1 MSKKNDKVSDFEW
14 QSAAAFFRYVEV
26 NAGLAD
32 YSLSAVY
39 SFHITEKTGI
49 KGLVARKLALLRI
62 LKKNL
67 ENIEKW
73 AKANSDRISKHQL
86 VFVRSLYL
94 TTKDLGNI
102 VLDQLERA
110 HKLAAL
116 EAKVEPY
123 VPQDEE
129 VQNEFPF

>member
-1 MSKKNDKVSDFEW
+1 MSKKNNAVSDFEW

-62 LKKNL
+62 LTKNL
-67 ENIEKW
+67 ENIEVW
-73 AKANSDRISKHQL
+73 AKANSERIGKYQL

-94 TTKDLGNI
+94 TTKDLATII
-102 VLDQLERA
+102 VGQLERA
-110 HKLAAL
+110 QIL
-116 EAKVEPY
+116 EKHEQQVSPY
-123 VPQDEE
+123 IPQNEE
-129 VQNEFPF
+129 AQNEFPF